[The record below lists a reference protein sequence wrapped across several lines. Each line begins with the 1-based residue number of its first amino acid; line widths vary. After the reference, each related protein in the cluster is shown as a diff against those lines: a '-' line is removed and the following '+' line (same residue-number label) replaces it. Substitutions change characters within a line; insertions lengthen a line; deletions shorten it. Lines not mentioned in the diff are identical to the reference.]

1 MRPGCAC
8 RFRPKERGR
17 GECRVP
23 SAPAASCAK
32 WVVQTAHEYSQRSH
46 RKSPGIPARN
56 GLRLISC
63 SPRRSGFLVTVAGGM
78 YSRRLDAG
86 VEASGPHDFAVRWQ
100 ALSSVAPPASTAS
113 HPASVTIAIRPSC
126 GEDGTCITRITDSVK
141 SNSENPKLVHGPVT
155 GKVRHARPCAGHDV
169 LDSVAA
175 GKKWMA
181 GRRRAEATPSF
192 GRLCPAMTTKRT

>member
-1 MRPGCAC
+1 MPGAQCTRSLVC
-8 RFRPKERGR
+8 EVG
-17 GECRVP
+17 
-23 SAPAASCAK
+23 SSN
-32 WVVQTAHEYSQRSH
+32 AHEYSQRSH

-78 YSRRLDAG
+78 FPRRLYAG
-86 VEASGPHDFAVRWQ
+86 VEASGPHDFAVRRQ

-141 SNSENPKLVHGPVT
+141 SNSENPKLVTDLLPVQFVMP
-155 GKVRHARPCAGHDV
+155 GLVLGIHV

-175 GKKWMA
+175 GKSGWPGVGERKL
-181 GRRRAEATPSF
+181 RRLSDGYARP
-192 GRLCPAMTTKRT
+192 